1 MDIRIAHFSDLHYA
15 PETLYEVDRCFS
27 HAVDAAIEQG
37 VDAAVISG
45 DALDHAQNV
54 HSPAV
59 DALAR
64 NVRRLA
70 DHCPVLILQG
80 TYSHE
85 PPGTLNIFRHFGGR
99 FSIHVADRLQQVA
112 LGEDLLWHASDDWR
126 FERVPNGARVLF
138 STVPTVNKAAVAASV
153 GACGAGEEVGVQLSA
168 LLRGY
173 GSINQLARQAGVPTV
188 GVAHGTVVGCTNEH
202 GVPMA
207 GNDHEFT
214 TGALFMAQASAF
226 MLGHIH
232 LHQAWN
238 ADGRWIAYAGSPGRL
253 HYGEEGEKGFLI
265 WTVGAGGSRF
275 ERVSTPARRT
285 IDLCFDG
292 PPDPASIRD
301 RVEALG
307 LAGAYVRVRWA
318 VSEAERDQVDRG
330 ALLAALGDSAQ
341 VKLEGRVL
349 QVQVSRAAGI
359 SRAGL
364 RDRIAIWA
372 SAAGEQASPLLSC
385 LDRLGTVDPEAIAHT
400 IISGTSIPTKPPG
413 AQSAPEIIEMEA
425 S

>member
-15 PETLYEVDRCFS
+15 PETLFEVDRCFS
-27 HAVDAAIEQG
+27 YAVDAAIERG

-45 DALDHAQNV
+45 DATDHAQNL

-80 TYSHE
+80 TFSHE
-85 PPGTLNIFRHFGGR
+85 PPGTLNVFLHFGGR
-99 FSIHVADRLQQVA
+99 YPVHVADRLQQVA
-112 LGEDLLWHASDDWR
+112 LDGDGRWHVSQGWR
-126 FERVPNGARVLF
+126 FEGIPGDSRVLF
-138 STVPTVNKAAVAASV
+138 SALPTVNKAVVAAAV
-153 GACGAGEEVGVQLSA
+153 GATVAGEEIGNQLSA

-173 GSINQLARQAGVPTV
+173 GTVNDRAKELGIPTI
-188 GVAHGTVVGCTNEH
+188 GVAHGTVHGSFNEH

-214 TGALFMAQASAF
+214 TGALFAAHASAF

-232 LHQAWN
+232 LHQAWES
-238 ADGRWIAYAGSPGRL
+238 AGRMIAYAGSSARL

-265 WTVGAGGSRF
+265 WTVGAEGSCF
-275 ERVSTPARRT
+275 ERIITPARRT

-292 PPDPASIRD
+292 APDPGQIRE
-301 RVEALG
+301 RIGALEIE
-307 LAGAYVRVRWA
+307 GAFVRVRWQ
-318 VSEAERDQVDRG
+318 VPESNRDQVDRA
-330 ALLAALGDSAQ
+330 ALLAALAGAAQ

-349 QVQVSRAAGI
+349 PVQVARMAGI
-359 SRAGL
+359 SRMGL
-364 RDRIAIWA
+364 RERIAAWA
-372 SAAGEQASPLLSC
+372 DLAGEAPGPLLSC
-385 LDRLGTVDPEAIAHT
+385 LARLEMLDTESIARTILSGGPDPDHLERPQVAVEPWEEH
-400 IISGTSIPTKPPG
+400 
-413 AQSAPEIIEMEA
+413 A